1 LAFDKVLRGLKGTD
15 MKRTLSLLLTLAFLL
30 ALSPTQLTAL
40 AQEPATPDGFED
52 VDDDAEVS
60 RVARLSFVQGD
71 VSFLRAGVNDWAEAV
86 ENLPLMSGDQV
97 YTAGGARAEIQLA
110 RGSYIRLAEKTA
122 LTIADLSDSQA
133 QFEVTEGAAIVR
145 VERFASAFRRFEVDT
160 PNSALVLKE
169 DGLYR
174 IEVQSEE
181 SSEVI
186 VRNGA
191 AEVST
196 SDASFNVREGQRLLL
211 DTGAQG
217 RIEIAAAD
225 SRDDWDRWSSDRDST
240 IDRVGS
246 SVAPDYV
253 NTYETTYDSF
263 YGASDLSNYG
273 TWTDVGT
280 YGQCWVPR
288 VGSDW
293 APYRAGQWL
302 WVPRTGWT
310 WLSSEPWGWAPYHYG
325 RWAFANGFGW
335 VWSPGFHRIPDR
347 SRFRDY
353 RWRPALVTFFNCPTS
368 HGNYVGWY
376 PLAPGERW
384 RRHDRNWQ
392 AGNRSP
398 QFPGRNGSD
407 RPGDGRYGI
416 RPPARGVTVVPL
428 EGFTRS
434 DRNRI
439 RPSAPTTDVADWI
452 RKGARAGLPDIAPTP
467 ATSAPVIEAGER
479 GNRRRVAVPPGG
491 VINRPVVTR
500 NRTDDP
506 VAGNQPRERRL
517 INPRRPE
524 FQIDVPTSKRARKE
538 ERKTQMPASGEEPNQ
553 GVRDWQKPRISP
565 KPPTAGDAAPKPPTI
580 APAQDRDDASRK
592 QRDRETGRR
601 EWKPPASQPTT
612 TVEPKPRRH
621 YEDVAPKPVER
632 EKQPLPQPYVE
643 NKDRNRQPRRDA
655 EPQRQ
660 PEAKEQR
667 RAPEP
672 RETPR
677 QPEQKEQRRAP
688 EPRETPRQPETKQ
701 AQPPAQSKED
711 RRAER
716 REERAGKKP

>member
-1 LAFDKVLRGLKGTD
+1 
-15 MKRTLSLLLTLAFLL
+15 MKRTLSLVLTLAFLL
-30 ALSPTQLTAL
+30 ALSPNQLSAL
-40 AQEPATPDGFED
+40 AQEPAIPDGLED
-52 VDDDAEVS
+52 ADDDAEVS

-71 VSFLRAGVNDWAEAV
+71 VSFLRAGASEWAEAV

-97 YTAGGARAEIQLA
+97 YTASGARAEIQLA

-122 LTIADLSDSQA
+122 LTIADLSDSQS
-133 QFEVTEGAAIVR
+133 QFEVAEGTAIIR
-145 VERFASAFRRFEVDT
+145 VERFASAFQRFEVDT

-174 IEVQSEE
+174 IEVHGDD

-240 IDRVGS
+240 IDRSGS
-246 SVAPDYV
+246 AVSPDYV

-263 YGASDLSNYG
+263 YGASDLSSYG
-273 TWTDVGT
+273 TWTDVGS

-325 RWAFANGFGW
+325 RWAFATGFGW
-335 VWSPGFHRIPDR
+335 IWSPGFQRVPDR
-347 SRFRDY
+347 GRFRDY
-353 RWRPALVTFFNCPTS
+353 RWRPALVTFFNCPTAR
-368 HGNYVGWY
+368 GNYVGWY

-384 RRHDRNWQ
+384 RRHDRNWH
-392 AGNRSP
+392 AGDRSQP
-398 QFPGRNGSD
+398 QLPGNRNGSN
-407 RPGDGRYGI
+407 RPGNGRYGI
-416 RPPARGVTVVPL
+416 NPPGRGVTVVPL

-434 DRNRI
+434 DRTRI
-439 RPSAPTTDVADWI
+439 RPSAPTTEVSDWI

-467 ATSAPVIEAGER
+467 ANSAPAFEAGDR
-479 GNRRRVAVPPGG
+479 RNSRRVAVPPGG

-500 NRTDDP
+500 NRTDNP
-506 VAGNQPRERRL
+506 VAGSQPRERRL
-517 INPRRPE
+517 ITPRTPE
-524 FQIDVPTSKRARKE
+524 FQIDVPTAKQRARKE
-538 ERKTQMPASGEEPNQ
+538 ERKTQPPAAGSGAQSNHE
-553 GVRDWQKPRISP
+553 VRDRQKLRTSPAPPANDDTGRKPR
-565 KPPTAGDAAPKPPTI
+565 TI
-580 APAQDRDDASRK
+580 APVQDSDDASRK
-592 QRDRETGRR
+592 QRDRESGRR
-601 EWKPPASQPTT
+601 EWKPPAG
-612 TVEPKPRRH
+612 EPASGQETKPRRRT
-621 YEDVAPKPVER
+621 EETRPQPAER

-643 NKDRNRQPRRDA
+643 NKDRNRQPRR
-655 EPQRQ
+655 EPSERQPQPEAKEQRRAPEPREAPRQPQ

-677 QPEQKEQRRAP
+677 QPEA
-688 EPRETPRQPETKQ
+688 KQ
-701 AQPPAQSKED
+701 AQPQQKETP
-711 RRAER
+711 RTER
-716 REERAGKKP
+716 REERGERKKP